1 MAPYKESREDVPMS
15 DLPPGT
21 EDGDGTPP
29 DAGEE
34 AARGCRY
41 LTPEELLSFL
51 PERSVIQLT
60 NDDPRGTEP
69 DMGKAEEAL
78 LAAGELVDGYLRGRY
93 ELPLAEV
100 PTLLRDLARTIARFK
115 LYERRPESD
124 MPETV
129 METYK
134 AAVKTLEQI
143 RNGRITL
150 GVAATEKDLPER
162 GEHRISAPKAFFSP
176 DMQKAYGGW

>member
-1 MAPYKESREDVPMS
+1 MAPNRESREDIPMF
-15 DLPPGT
+15 DLAPGI
-21 EDGDGTPP
+21 EGGDDAPP
-29 DAGEE
+29 DAGED
-34 AARGCRY
+34 AAGGCRY
-41 LTPEELLSFL
+41 LTPEELLSSL
-51 PERSVIQLT
+51 PEQSVIQLT
-60 NDDPRGTEP
+60 NDDPHGTEP
-69 DMGKAEEAL
+69 DMDRVREAL

-93 ELPLAEV
+93 ELPLAEA

-124 MPETV
+124 LPETV

-134 AAVKTLEQI
+134 DAVKTLEQI

-150 GVAATEKDLPER
+150 GMATTEKALPER

-176 DMQKAYGGW
+176 DMQKAYRGW

>member
-1 MAPYKESREDVPMS
+1 MS
-15 DLPPGT
+15 DLTPGI
-21 EDGDGTPP
+21 EGGDDAPP

-34 AARGCRY
+34 TAGGCRY
-41 LTPEELLSFL
+41 LTPEELFSFL
-51 PERSVIQLT
+51 SERAVIQLT
-60 NDDPRGTEP
+60 NDDPSGTEP
-69 DMGKAEEAL
+69 DMGKVGEAL

-143 RNGRITL
+143 RGGRITL
-150 GVAATEKDLPER
+150 GVAATEEALPER
-162 GEHRISAPKAFFSP
+162 GEHRISAPKTFFSS